1 MSNWKVS
8 REKIEIFS
16 HPNADKM
23 EIGKVGTY
31 QVVV

>member
-8 REKIEIFS
+8 KEKIELFV
-16 HPNADKM
+16 HPNADAL